1 MKRTFVSDYCLNC
14 ISGGTRRKADTYVA
28 TGVSVLNGINV
39 TIDTPKFENV
49 QSGEIHLTGP
59 SGVENVWCLDVFDGI
74 NLPYTYTINTYH
86 PGDVFAGMA
95 VLDAAQVRQISALMF
110 LGNAANTGPFADAVL
125 QLAIWSVEY
134 GGAFTYSGTDSATRN
149 SVNTAILD
157 TDNGGLFDRADL
169 TLTVFT
175 DAPINPSQAF
185 GQATLSAA
193 VPEPSTWAMMLLGFA
208 GIVFMGARN
217 RRREGHPF
225 RLA

>member
-1 MKRTFVSDYCLNC
+1 MRKLLLATTALLALAAAPA
-14 ISGGTRRKADTYVA
+14 KADTYDA

-169 TLTVFT
+169 DPDGVHRRPDQSVAGVRSGHAGGSRSGALDLGD
-175 DAPINPSQAF
+175 DAPRLCRHRRH
-185 GQATLSAA
+185 G
-193 VPEPSTWAMMLLGFA
+193 
-208 GIVFMGARN
+208 GAQS
-217 RRREGHPF
+217 PP
-225 RLA
+225 